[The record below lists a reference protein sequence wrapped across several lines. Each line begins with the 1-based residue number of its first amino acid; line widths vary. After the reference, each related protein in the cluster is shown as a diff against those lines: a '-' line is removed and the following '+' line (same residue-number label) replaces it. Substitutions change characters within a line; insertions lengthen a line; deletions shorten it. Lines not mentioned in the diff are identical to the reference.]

1 MIGRRVDVSALAG
14 SATGAS
20 PSSRN
25 TRNFASYT
33 GEARI
38 RYALTRTFALYS
50 EYLYYYYDLRGQAR
64 LAPGLPGVYEQHG
77 IRVGFMVF
85 GQPLGR

>member
-1 MIGRRVDVSALAG
+1 MYRRWPR
-14 SATGAS
+14 TR
-20 PSSRN
+20 PPYQPISRTTQN
-25 TRNFASYT
+25 LSTYT

-50 EYLYYYYDLRGQAR
+50 EYLYYYYDLGGQAH
-64 LAPGLPGVYEQHG
+64 LAPGLPSVYKQHG